1 MNGIGTVAQP
11 ALPGIAGSA
20 TGWTAVSRLQ
30 GGMEMK
36 VTCDFPEFSEW
47 EVGIV
52 RKIAGQMVRNGGF
65 SSNDREDLEQEL
77 LIHLWKTR
85 DGYKPGHA
93 SQCGYKTYI
102 RKILNKKQTD
112 LVRERAFQLHL
123 AGCEAVLSGIPAD
136 QKPSGI
142 SKTPKPGTA
151 VSFLSHKEFN
161 VEQNVVLREE
171 IKRVL
176 GGLTERKQQICI
188 LLSKGHR
195 PADIAEELNISRDT
209 VYIHIRQLRAI
220 FENEGLK
227 ANFN

>member
-1 MNGIGTVAQP
+1 
-11 ALPGIAGSA
+11 
-20 TGWTAVSRLQ
+20 
-30 GGMEMK
+30 MK

-52 RKIAGQMVRNGGF
+52 RKIAGQMVRSGGF
-65 SSNDREDLEQEL
+65 SSNDRDDLEQEL
-77 LIHLWKTR
+77 LIHLWKSR
-85 DGYKPGHA
+85 DAYKPGHA
-93 SQCGYKTYI
+93 SRCGYETYI

-112 LVRERAFQLHL
+112 LVRERAFQLRQ
-123 AGCEAVLSGIPAD
+123 AGCAAAVSDIPAD
-136 QKPSGI
+136 EKSSDT

-151 VSFLSHKEFN
+151 VSSFLPHKEFN
-161 VEQNVVLREE
+161 VEHSVVLREE
-171 IKRVL
+171 IRRVL
-176 GGLTERKQQICI
+176 CRLTERKRQICI

-209 VYIHIRQLRAI
+209 VYIHIRQLRTI